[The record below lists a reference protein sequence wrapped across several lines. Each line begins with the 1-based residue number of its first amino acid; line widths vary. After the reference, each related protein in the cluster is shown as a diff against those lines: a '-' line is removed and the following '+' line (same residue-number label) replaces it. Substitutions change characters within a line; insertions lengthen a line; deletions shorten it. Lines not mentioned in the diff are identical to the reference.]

1 MLIWVCSHFSAP
13 KYAEGNIGKGEGA
26 HLSENKD
33 VKSECKKFGKN
44 FKFFFIIH
52 AATSDGSML
61 SLNRTSGG
69 HCSDT
74 ASGISMRMLI
84 YICHNKTG
92 LNVFMNNKRSRES
105 VK

>member
-1 MLIWVCSHFSAP
+1 ML
-13 KYAEGNIGKGEGA
+13 G
-26 HLSENKD
+26 SE
-33 VKSECKKFGKN
+33 SLP
-44 FKFFFIIH
+44 FFFMIH

-92 LNVFMNNKRSRES
+92 LNVFMNNKRSIPVDGS
-105 VK
+105 PQNQ